1 MRRLW
6 RLLKSLTRLRW
17 RILPPRHKP
26 VLLYFVTGA
35 DVIAPY
41 FTSDEFQVLD
51 LRESEVNLWVA
62 LRCLLDRDLSAQ
74 NYALIYIKI
83 VKPKL
88 VITFIDNFPA
98 FFQVKNHF
106 PEITTVLIQNGVRVD
121 PRDLFETASEA
132 SGSNKNCVDKMFV
145 FGSAIGAIY
154 AKYTDG
160 EILPIGSFK
169 NNLVP
174 STKSKTRTVAYISTY
189 RSGLA
194 RTTVIPDS
202 LPGFPIQYG
211 EIVDRR
217 EQTIIFLANFCKKN
231 DLGLVIIGKDEEFE
245 GEKNYY
251 RGLLK
256 DFSWTI
262 SQRQTSTIN
271 YEVLD
276 ESEFAVFTSSTLGY
290 ESLARGKKTAA
301 FLIDAEIIDSPSI
314 KFGWPVSLSD
324 EGKFWTNRLD
334 EKRFTEILDYLV
346 NASSDDWEKIRSE
359 TMREIINYDPGN
371 SQFVAMVQAMRAS
384 W

>member
-6 RLLKSLTRLRW
+6 RLLKSLTKLRL

-41 FTSDEFQVLD
+41 FSPDEFQVLD
-51 LRESEVNLWVA
+51 LREHEVNLWVA
-62 LRCLLDRDLSAQ
+62 MRCLLGRNLSAQ
-74 NYALIYIKI
+74 NYALIYIEI

-106 PEITTVLIQNGVRVD
+106 PNITTVLIQNGVRVD
-121 PRDLFETASEA
+121 PRDLFETNSEA
-132 SGSNKNCVDKMFV
+132 LGLHKNFVDKMFV
-145 FGSAIGAIY
+145 FGSAIGATY
-154 AKYTDG
+154 GKYTQG
-160 EILPIGSFK
+160 EIVPIGSLK

-174 STKSKTRTVAYISTY
+174 IMKSKTRTVAYISTY
-189 RSGLA
+189 RSGLP
-194 RTTVIPDS
+194 RHTVIPDS

-211 EIVDRR
+211 QIIDRR
-217 EQTIIFLANFCKKN
+217 EQTIIFLANFCQN
-231 DLGLVIIGKDEEFE
+231 NNLGLVIIGKDEDFE
-245 GEKNYY
+245 GEKTYY
-251 RGLLK
+251 GKLLK

-262 SQRQTSTIN
+262 AHRQTATTN
-271 YEVLD
+271 YAVVD
-276 ESEFAVFTSSTLGY
+276 ESEIVVFTSSTLGY

-324 EGKFWTNRLD
+324 EGKFWTNQLD
-334 EKRFTEILDYLV
+334 ENRFEEILNYLLA
-346 NASSDDWEKIRSE
+346 ASNDDWETVRSE

-371 SQFVAMVQAMRAS
+371 SQFVAMVQSLRAD

>member
-41 FTSDEFQVLD
+41 FTPDEFQVLD
-51 LRESEVNLWVA
+51 LREHEVNLWVA
-62 LRCLLDRDLSAQ
+62 LRCFSDRDLSAT
-74 NYALIYIKI
+74 NYALRYIQI

-98 FFQVKNHF
+98 FFQLKNHF
-106 PEITTVLIQNGVRVD
+106 PDITTVLIQNGVRVD
-121 PRDLFETASEA
+121 PGDLFESASEVLRL
-132 SGSNKNCVDKMFV
+132 NNNFVDKMFV
-145 FGSAIGAIY
+145 FGSAIGATY

-160 EILPIGSFK
+160 EIVPIGSFK

-174 STKSKTRTVAYISTY
+174 ITKSNKQTVAYISTY
-189 RSGLA
+189 RSGIA

-211 EIVDRR
+211 QIIDRR
-217 EQTIIFLANFCKKN
+217 EQTIIFLARYCKN
-231 DLGLVIIGKDEEFE
+231 NNLSLVIIGKDEDFE
-245 GEKNYY
+245 GEKVYY
-251 RGLLK
+251 GKLLK

-262 SQRQTSTIN
+262 AQRQTTTIN
-271 YEVLD
+271 YAVVD
-276 ESEFAVFTSSTLGY
+276 ESEIVVFTSSTLGY

-314 KFGWPVSLSD
+314 KFGWPISLSD
-324 EGKFWTNRLD
+324 DGKFWTNRLD
-334 EKRFTEILDYLV
+334 EVRFEEILDYLLT
-346 NASSDDWEKIRSE
+346 SSNDDWEKVRGE
-359 TMREIINYDPGN
+359 TMHEIINFDPGN
-371 SQFVAMVQAMRAS
+371 SQFVAMVQSLRAY

>member
-17 RILPPRHKP
+17 RILPPRHKL

-62 LRCLLDRDLSAQ
+62 MRCLLDRDLSAQ

-132 SGSNKNCVDKMFV
+132 SGSNKNCVDTMFV

-160 EILPIGSFK
+160 EIVPIGSFK
-169 NNLVP
+169 NNLVAY
-174 STKSKTRTVAYISTY
+174 TKSKTRTVAYISTY

-231 DLGLVIIGKDEEFE
+231 DLGLVIIGKDEDFE

-262 SQRQTSTIN
+262 SQRRTSTIN
-271 YEVLD
+271 YGVLD

-314 KFGWPVSLSD
+314 KFGWPVSLPD

-346 NASSDDWEKIRSE
+346 NASSDDWEKVRSE

>member
-1 MRRLW
+1 MKRLW

-17 RILPPRHKP
+17 RLLPPRHKP
-26 VLLYFVTGA
+26 ALLYFVTGA

-41 FTSDEFQVLD
+41 FSPDEFQVLD
-51 LRESEVNLWVA
+51 LREHEVNLWVA
-62 LRCLLDRDLSAQ
+62 VRCLFDRNLSAQ
-74 NYALIYIKI
+74 NYALIYIEI

-98 FFQVKNHF
+98 FFQIKSRF

-121 PRDLFETASEA
+121 PHDLFETKSAAS
-132 SGSNKNCVDKMFV
+132 SLHKNFVDKMFV
-145 FGSAIGAIY
+145 FGSAIGAEY

-160 EILPIGSFK
+160 EIVPIGSFK

-174 STKSKTRTVAYISTY
+174 ITKSNKQTVAYISTY
-189 RSGLA
+189 RSGIA

-211 EIVDRR
+211 QIIDRR
-217 EQTIIFLANFCKKN
+217 EQTIIFLANFCKTN
-231 DLGLVIIGKDEEFE
+231 NLSLVIIGKDEDFE
-245 GEKNYY
+245 GEKAYY
-251 RGLLK
+251 DKLLK

-262 SQRQTSTIN
+262 AQRQTTTIN
-271 YEVLD
+271 YAVVD
-276 ESEFAVFTSSTLGY
+276 ESEIVVFTSSTLGY

-324 EGKFWTNRLD
+324 DGKFWTNRLD
-334 EKRFTEILDYLV
+334 EVRFKEILNYLV
-346 NASSDDWEKIRSE
+346 TSSGDEWEKVRAE
-359 TMREIINYDPGN
+359 TMHEIINFDPGN
-371 SQFVAMVQAMRAS
+371 SQFVEIVQSLRAD

>member
-1 MRRLW
+1 MRRPW

-41 FTSDEFQVLD
+41 FSSDEFQILD
-51 LRESEVNLWVA
+51 LREHEVNLWVA
-62 LRCLLDRDLSAQ
+62 LRCFSDRDLSAT
-74 NYALIYIKI
+74 NYALRYIQI

-98 FFQVKNHF
+98 FFQLKNHF
-106 PEITTVLIQNGVRVD
+106 PDITTVLIQNGVRVD
-121 PRDLFETASEA
+121 PGDLFESASEVLRL
-132 SGSNKNCVDKMFV
+132 NNNFVDKMFV
-145 FGSAIGAIY
+145 FGSAIGATY

-160 EILPIGSFK
+160 EIVPIGSFK

-174 STKSKTRTVAYISTY
+174 ITKSNKQTVAYISTY
-189 RSGLA
+189 RSGIA

-211 EIVDRR
+211 QIIDRR
-217 EQTIIFLANFCKKN
+217 EQTIIFLANFCKN
-231 DLGLVIIGKDEEFE
+231 NNLNLVIIGKDEDFE
-245 GEKNYY
+245 GEKAYY
-251 RGLLK
+251 DKLLK

-262 SQRQTSTIN
+262 AQRQTTTIN
-271 YEVLD
+271 YAVVD
-276 ESEFAVFTSSTLGY
+276 ESEIVVFTSSTLGY

-314 KFGWPVSLSD
+314 KFGWPISLSD
-324 EGKFWTNRLD
+324 DGKFWTNRLD
-334 EKRFTEILDYLV
+334 EVRFEEILDYLLT
-346 NASSDDWEKIRSE
+346 SSNDDWEKVRGE
-359 TMREIINYDPGN
+359 TMHEIINFDPGN
-371 SQFVAMVQAMRAS
+371 SQFVAMVQSLRAY

>member
-6 RLLKSLTRLRW
+6 RLLRSLTRLRW

-346 NASSDDWEKIRSE
+346 NASSDDWEKVRSE

>member
-41 FTSDEFQVLD
+41 FTPDEFQVLD
-51 LRESEVNLWVA
+51 LREHEVNLWVA
-62 LRCLLDRDLSAQ
+62 LRCFSDRDLSAT
-74 NYALIYIKI
+74 NYALRYIQI

-98 FFQVKNHF
+98 FFQLKNHF
-106 PEITTVLIQNGVRVD
+106 PDITTVLIQNGVRVD
-121 PRDLFETASEA
+121 PGDLFESASEVLRL
-132 SGSNKNCVDKMFV
+132 NNNFVDKMFV
-145 FGSAIGAIY
+145 FGSAIGATY

-160 EILPIGSFK
+160 EIVPIGSFK

-174 STKSKTRTVAYISTY
+174 ITKSNKQTVAYISTY
-189 RSGLA
+189 RSGIA

-211 EIVDRR
+211 QIIDRR
-217 EQTIIFLANFCKKN
+217 EQTIIFLANFCKN
-231 DLGLVIIGKDEEFE
+231 NNLNLVIIGKDEDFE
-245 GEKNYY
+245 GEKAYY
-251 RGLLK
+251 DKLLK

-262 SQRQTSTIN
+262 AQRQTTTIN
-271 YEVLD
+271 YAVVD
-276 ESEFAVFTSSTLGY
+276 ESEIVVFTSSTLGY

-314 KFGWPVSLSD
+314 KFGWPISLSD
-324 EGKFWTNRLD
+324 DGKFWTNRLD
-334 EKRFTEILDYLV
+334 EVRFEEILDYLLT
-346 NASSDDWEKIRSE
+346 SSNDDWEKVRGE
-359 TMREIINYDPGN
+359 TMHEIINFDPGN
-371 SQFVAMVQAMRAS
+371 SQFVAMVQSLRAY

>member
-160 EILPIGSFK
+160 EIVPIGSFK

-194 RTTVIPDS
+194 RTTVIQIRFPD
-202 LPGFPIQYG
+202 FQFN
-211 EIVDRR
+211 
-217 EQTIIFLANFCKKN
+217 T
-231 DLGLVIIGKDEEFE
+231 
-245 GEKNYY
+245 
-251 RGLLK
+251 
-256 DFSWTI
+256 
-262 SQRQTSTIN
+262 
-271 YEVLD
+271 
-276 ESEFAVFTSSTLGY
+276 
-290 ESLARGKKTAA
+290 AR
-301 FLIDAEIIDSPSI
+301 
-314 KFGWPVSLSD
+314 
-324 EGKFWTNRLD
+324 
-334 EKRFTEILDYLV
+334 
-346 NASSDDWEKIRSE
+346 
-359 TMREIINYDPGN
+359 
-371 SQFVAMVQAMRAS
+371 
-384 W
+384 

>member
-62 LRCLLDRDLSAQ
+62 MRCLLDRDLSAQ

-132 SGSNKNCVDKMFV
+132 SGSNKNCVDTMFV

-160 EILPIGSFK
+160 EIVPIGSFK
-169 NNLVP
+169 NNLVAY
-174 STKSKTRTVAYISTY
+174 TKSKTRTVAYISTY

-231 DLGLVIIGKDEEFE
+231 DLGLVIIGKDEDFE

-262 SQRQTSTIN
+262 SQRRTSTIN
-271 YEVLD
+271 YGVLD

-314 KFGWPVSLSD
+314 KFGWPVSLPD

-346 NASSDDWEKIRSE
+346 NASSDDWEKVRSE

>member
-160 EILPIGSFK
+160 EIVPIGSFK

-211 EIVDRR
+211 EIVNRR

-231 DLGLVIIGKDEEFE
+231 DLGLVIIGKDENFE

-256 DFSWTI
+256 DFSWKI
-262 SQRQTSTIN
+262 AQRQTTTIN
-271 YEVLD
+271 YAVVD
-276 ESEFAVFTSSTLGY
+276 ESEIVVFTSSTLGY

-314 KFGWPVSLSD
+314 KFGWPVSLPD

-346 NASSDDWEKIRSE
+346 NASSDDWEKVRSE